1 MATMNTSLKIK
12 DFLHE
17 RPKPSGLDV
26 VCKLQNFAIITYAVS
41 PERFNGLIPPRFKLD
56 TVVINGEEKA
66 LISVVP
72 FIDVDFTSA
81 VVPFPKFRMGQ
92 TNYRVYIIDTKTQER
107 CVWFLGT
114 TLDSWTVMVPRFFW
128 KLPWHS
134 ERSHLTVNIMRKNSS
149 SRVTKCKQ
157 KRNGRLLVL
166 S

>member
-81 VVPFPKFRMGQ
+81 VVPFPKFRLVSLANVG
-92 TNYRVYIIDTKTQER
+92 
-107 CVWFLGT
+107 
-114 TLDSWTVMVPRFFW
+114 SSTVASNLASSNGMAF
-128 KLPWHS
+128 
-134 ERSHLTVNIMRKNSS
+134 RSHSIFRTFSP
-149 SRVTKCKQ
+149 
-157 KRNGRLLVL
+157 
-166 S
+166 